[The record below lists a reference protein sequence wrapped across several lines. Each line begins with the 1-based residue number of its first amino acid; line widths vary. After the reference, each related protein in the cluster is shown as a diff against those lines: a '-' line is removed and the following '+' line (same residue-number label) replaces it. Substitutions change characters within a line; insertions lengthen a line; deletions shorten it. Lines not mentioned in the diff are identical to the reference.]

1 MSKKKGWTG
10 PSQDKNFIPYIGE
23 TFAVL
28 IGGKLHI
35 VGDLLKYGPPT
46 HAFYR
51 YGRVWY
57 LRTIEPLTDEELYF
71 ALEFT
76 LAHDLPTLHI
86 TELR

>member
-1 MSKKKGWTG
+1 MAVRTKDT
-10 PSQDKNFIPYIGE
+10 DFIPYVGE

-35 VGDLLKYGPPT
+35 VGDLLKYGPAT

-51 YGRVWY
+51 YGKVWMIRV
-57 LRTIEPLTDEELYF
+57 IEPMTDEELYF

-76 LAHDLPTLHI
+76 LASDLPTLHLA
-86 TELR
+86 ELR

>member
-1 MSKKKGWTG
+1 MRNKSGVA
-10 PSQDKNFIPYIGE
+10 QVQYIPYIGE

-28 IGGKLHI
+28 IGGKLHT
-35 VGDLLKYGPPT
+35 VGDLSKYGPAT

-57 LRTIEPLTDEELYF
+57 IRAIEPMTDEELYF

-76 LAHDLPTLHI
+76 LAHDMPTIHI
-86 TELR
+86 TEMR